1 MEPKVNKSFNSSLS
15 DLSIESLDNTGQE
28 EEDLLAD
35 CISSAMPK
43 SKSEHFDL
51 SGKSKSRSKKS
62 PSPGSNKEAMSKE
75 KSASSGA
82 MMMRRERSSEAM
94 LRRERSSSNL
104 KSRSSSKFSHSSG
117 RNPPL
122 LLVARSSVPITS
134 LHSAPLSS
142 VIPLLLWETNLFSSN
157 KFSRV

>member
-1 MEPKVNKSFNSSLS
+1 MGGKNFEPKTNKSFNSSLS

-35 CISSAMPK
+35 CISSALPK

-62 PSPGSNKEAMSKE
+62 PSPGSNKEATMSKE

-82 MMMRRERSSEAM
+82 MMLRRERSSEHM
-94 LRRERSSSNL
+94 LRREKSGSNL
-104 KSRSSSKFSHSSG
+104 KSRSNSLSPRGSRLIPGVVSVFFQLQSFAILYFCHFIFSFSG
-117 RNPPL
+117 HTR
-122 LLVARSSVPITS
+122 AE
-134 LHSAPLSS
+134 A
-142 VIPLLLWETNLFSSN
+142 ET
-157 KFSRV
+157 

>member
-1 MEPKVNKSFNSSLS
+1 MTDRARGGKDPKVNKSFNSSLS

-62 PSPGSNKEAMSKE
+62 ASPGSSKESMTKE

-82 MMMRRERSSEAM
+82 MMMTRREKSSENM
-94 LRRERSSSNL
+94 LRRERSGSNL
-104 KSRSSSKFSHSSG
+104 KSRSSSKSPRGSRLIPGVVSFS
-117 RNPPL
+117 
-122 LLVARSSVPITS
+122 
-134 LHSAPLSS
+134 LSK
-142 VIPLLLWETNLFSSN
+142 I
-157 KFSRV
+157 

>member
-1 MEPKVNKSFNSSLS
+1 MTDRARGGKDPKVNKSFNSSLS

-62 PSPGSNKEAMSKE
+62 ASPGNSKESMTKE

-82 MMMRRERSSEAM
+82 MMMTRRERSSENM
-94 LRRERSSSNL
+94 LRRERSGSNL
-104 KSRSSSKFSHSSG
+104 KSRSSSKSPRGS
-117 RNPPL
+117 RL
-122 LLVARSSVPITS
+122 
-134 LHSAPLSS
+134 
-142 VIPLLLWETNLFSSN
+142 IPGVVSFSSS
-157 KFSRV
+157 KI

>member
-1 MEPKVNKSFNSSLS
+1 MGGKNFEPKTNKSFNSSLS

-35 CISSAMPK
+35 CISSALPK

-62 PSPGSNKEAMSKE
+62 PSPGSNKEATMSKE

-82 MMMRRERSSEAM
+82 MMLRRERSSEHM
-94 LRRERSSSNL
+94 LRREKSGSNL
-104 KSRSSSKFSHSSG
+104 KSRSNSKSPRGSRLIPGVVSVFFQLQSFAILYFCHFIFSFSG
-117 RNPPL
+117 HTR
-122 LLVARSSVPITS
+122 AE
-134 LHSAPLSS
+134 A
-142 VIPLLLWETNLFSSN
+142 ET
-157 KFSRV
+157 

>member
-1 MEPKVNKSFNSSLS
+1 MTDRARGGKDPKVNKSFNSSLS

-62 PSPGSNKEAMSKE
+62 ASPGSSKEAMTKE

-82 MMMRRERSSEAM
+82 MMMRREKSSENM
-94 LRRERSSSNL
+94 LRRERSGSNL
-104 KSRSSSKFSHSSG
+104 KSRSSSKSPRGS
-117 RNPPL
+117 RL
-122 LLVARSSVPITS
+122 
-134 LHSAPLSS
+134 
-142 VIPLLLWETNLFSSN
+142 IPGVVSFSSS
-157 KFSRV
+157 KI

>member
-1 MEPKVNKSFNSSLS
+1 MNKSFNSSLS

-62 PSPGSNKEAMSKE
+62 PSPGSKEAMCKE

-82 MMMRRERSSEAM
+82 MMMRREKSAEHM
-94 LRRERSSSNL
+94 LRREKSGSNL
-104 KSRSSSKFSHSSG
+104 KSRSNSKSPRGSCLIPGVVSFFLTCQFIAIQYS
-117 RNPPL
+117 L
-122 LLVARSSVPITS
+122 FRSYQS
-134 LHSAPLSS
+134 
-142 VIPLLLWETNLFSSN
+142 
-157 KFSRV
+157 